1 MRTWGGA
8 RRWAPGVWG
17 SLEEKTGSGWH
28 RVGRHRARQAPAL
41 RALAATTVWVSAWGE
56 PYVPGGDGWPEVS
69 SH

>member
-8 RRWAPGVWG
+8 RRWAPGFWG